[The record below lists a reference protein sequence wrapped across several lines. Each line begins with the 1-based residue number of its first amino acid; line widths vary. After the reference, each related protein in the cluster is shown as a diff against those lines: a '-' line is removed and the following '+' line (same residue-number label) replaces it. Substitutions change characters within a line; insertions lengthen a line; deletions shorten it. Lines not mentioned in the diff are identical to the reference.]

1 MQNKGAILTFA
12 ILLAAVC
19 FYQLSFTFKARQV
32 EKDAVEYAQGDPD
45 KEFYYLDSISGE
57 VVYNFLGLK
66 QFTFKEVKELEL
78 NLGLDLKGGMNVTL
92 EVSVDD
98 LIRALS
104 NYNNDSTFNAAIVR
118 AREMQRGS
126 QEDFVT
132 LFGQAFEEIDANAR
146 LASIF
151 LTLELRDKININSTN
166 SEVIDV
172 IRTETNA
179 AIDNAFNIIRT
190 RIDRF
195 GVAQPNIQQ
204 LQTKGRILVELPGVK
219 DQSRVR
225 SLLQGTAML
234 EFWETYENQEVYPY
248 LLQANERLRELQN
261 AGADSPEGQDTAQT
275 GEDDS
280 AEPEAEAV
288 EETADTEVEPG
299 DSESSLLSELTE
311 SAESDTTG
319 ADLDDMEDF
328 RKEFP
333 LFAVLNPSTDQ
344 QGQLFPGPSIGLA
357 HSRDTSRVNEYLNR
371 EQIRS
376 IFPRDMMF
384 RWTANAMDEAGNFY
398 RLIALKANTRD
409 GQAPLDGD
417 VITDA
422 RQDFDQFGSNPEVS
436 MTMNS
441 EGGKVWQRL
450 TKENIG
456 KSIAIVLDG
465 YVRSFPT
472 VQNEISGGRSSIT
485 GLESI
490 EEAKDLANILKSG
503 KMPAPAHIIQE
514 EIVGPSLGQEAIN
527 SGMYSFIIA
536 FILVLIY
543 MFFFYSRNAGLTA
556 NVALIANMFFII
568 GILASLGATLTLP
581 GIAGIVLT
589 IGMSVDANVLIYERV
604 QEELR
609 AGKGIKLAISDGYK
623 NAYSAIIDGQ
633 VTTLLTGIVLY
644 AFGSGPIKGFAT
656 TLIIGILTSL
666 FSAIFLTRII
676 FEWKLKKSKIILFS
690 SKFTDE
696 WLRHTNIKFL
706 EKRKIAY
713 IISGALIILSVGSL
727 AVRGLSYGI
736 DFKGGRTYV
745 VRLDQD
751 VQVAEV
757 QSALTAVYGEMPEVK
772 TFGANN
778 QIRITTTYKIEDD
791 SQNVDDEVE
800 GLLMTGLKN
809 ANVLDD
815 GVSLEEFTD
824 TYQLSSQKVG
834 PTISADIRKDSVIAI
849 SFALIIIFLYI
860 LIRFTNWQYGL
871 GAVAAIAH
879 DSLIVLGIFSLLY
892 NVLPFS
898 LDIDQAF
905 IAAILTVLGY
915 SINDTVVVFDRI
927 REYLKLHPKRK
938 QEQNMDEAVNSTL
951 RRTFSTSLSTFV
963 VLLAIFLF
971 GGATIRGFTF
981 ALLIGVVVGT
991 YSSIFVATPIAYDFQ
1006 KRLAKVT
1013 AKRKK

>member
-1 MQNKGAILTFA
+1 MQNKGAILSFA

-19 FYQLSFTFKARQV
+19 LYQLSFTFKARQV
-32 EKDAVEYAQGDPD
+32 EKDAVEYAQGDPA

-57 VVYNFLGLK
+57 EVYNFFGLK
-66 QFTFKEVKELEL
+66 KFTYKEVKELEI

-92 EVSVDD
+92 EVSVDE

-104 NYNNDSTFNAAIVR
+104 NYNNDSTFNAAI
-118 AREMQRGS
+118 AQAKQMQRGS

-132 LFGQAFEEIDANAR
+132 LFGQAFEEIDPNAR
-146 LASIF
+146 LASVF
-151 LTLELRDKININSTN
+151 LTLELRDHININSTN
-166 SEVIDV
+166 DEVLQV
-172 IRTETNA
+172 IRRETNA
-179 AIDNAFNIIRT
+179 ATDNAFNIIRT

-248 LLQANERLRELQN
+248 LLQANERLRQMQPGTAGEEDTTAVTEDTEA
-261 AGADSPEGQDTAQT
+261 AGAEGVA
-275 GEDDS
+275 
-280 AEPEAEAV
+280 AEA
-288 EETADTEVEPG
+288 
-299 DSESSLLSELTE
+299 
-311 SAESDTTG
+311 DTTG
-319 ADLDDMEDF
+319 QEGSLLEELEAGAAGDTTGTGMDNLEDF
-328 RKEFP
+328 REEFP

-344 QGQLFPGPSIGLA
+344 QGQLFPGPAIGIA
-357 HSRDTSRVNEYLNR
+357 HSKDTAAVNRYLNM

-384 RWTANAMDEAGNFY
+384 RWTANAMDEAGNFF

-409 GQAPLDGD
+409 GRAPLDGD
-417 VITDA
+417 VIVDA
-422 RQDFDQFGSNPEVS
+422 RQDYDQLGSNPEVS

-441 EGGKVWQRL
+441 EGARTWQRL

-514 EIVGPSLGQEAIN
+514 EIVGPSLGQQAIR
-527 SGMYSFIIA
+527 SGFYSFLIA
-536 FILVLIY
+536 FALVLIY
-543 MFFFYSRNAGLTA
+543 MFFFYSRNAGLSA
-556 NVALIANMFFII
+556 NIALLANMFFII

-609 AGKGIKLAISDGYK
+609 AGKGLKLAVSDGYK

-644 AFGSGPIKGFAT
+644 VFGSGPIKGFAT
-656 TLIIGILTSL
+656 MLIIGILTSL
-666 FSAIFLTRII
+666 FSAIFITRLI
-676 FEWKLKKSKIILFS
+676 FEWRLKRSKNISFT
-690 SKFTDE
+690 SKFTDN
-696 WLRHTNIKFL
+696 WLRHTSIKFL
-706 EKRKIAY
+706 EKRKIPY
-713 IISGALIILSVGSL
+713 IISGALIILSIGSL

-736 DFKGGRTYV
+736 DFRGGRTYV
-745 VRLDQD
+745 VRLDEN

-757 QSALTAVYGEMPEVK
+757 QTALTGVFGEMPEVK
-772 TFGANN
+772 TFGDEN
-778 QIRITTTYKIEDD
+778 QIRVTTTYKIEDD
-791 SQNVDDEVE
+791 SQTVDDEVE
-800 GLLMTGLKN
+800 GMLMQGLKD

-815 GVSLEEFTD
+815 DVTLEEFTD
-824 TYQLSSQKVG
+824 TYQQSSQKVG
-834 PTISADIRKDSVIAI
+834 PTLSADIRRDSVIAI
-849 SFALIIIFLYI
+849 SFALLIIFLYI
-860 LIRFTNWQYGL
+860 LIRFSNWQYGL
-871 GAVAAIAH
+871 GAVVAIAH
-879 DSLIVLGIFSLLY
+879 DALIVLGIFSLLH

-927 REYLKLHPKRK
+927 REYLKLYPKRK
-938 QEQNMDEAVNSTL
+938 REQTTDEAVNSTL

-981 ALLIGVVVGT
+981 ALLVGVVVGT
-991 YSSIFVATPIAYDFQ
+991 YSSIFIATPIAFDFQ
-1006 KRLAKVT
+1006 RRIAKVLP
-1013 AKRKK
+1013 KHKK

>member
-19 FYQLSFTFKARQV
+19 LYQLSFTFKARQV
-32 EKDAVEYAQGDPD
+32 EKTAREYAQGDPV
-45 KEFYYLDSISGE
+45 KEFNYLDSISGE
-57 VVYNFLGLK
+57 EVYNFLGLK
-66 QFTFKEVKELEL
+66 KFTFKEVKELEL
-78 NLGLDLKGGMNVTL
+78 NLGLDLRGGMNVTL
-92 EVSVDD
+92 EVAVDD

-104 NYNNDSTFNAAIVR
+104 NYNNDETFNAAINR
-118 AREMQRGS
+118 AKVMQRGS

-132 LFGQAFEEIDANAR
+132 LFGQAFQEIDPNAR
-146 LASIF
+146 LASVF
-151 LTLELRDKININSTN
+151 LTLELREKININTTN
-166 SEVIDV
+166 AEVLDV
-172 IRTETNA
+172 IRNETEA

-219 DQSRVR
+219 DQNRVR
-225 SLLQGTAML
+225 NLLQGTATL
-234 EFWETYENQEVYPY
+234 EFWETFENQEVYQY
-248 LLQANERLRELQN
+248 LLQANQRLRELQQAN
-261 AGADSPEGQDTAQT
+261 NTN
-275 GEDDS
+275 GEN
-280 AEPEAEAV
+280 
-288 EETADTEVEPG
+288 ADTEVSETESQENEAVAEQ
-299 DSESSLLSELTE
+299 DTTEESSLLSELEAAT
-311 SAESDTTG
+311 DTTEG
-319 ADLDDMEDF
+319 GLDNLEEF
-328 RKEFP
+328 REEFP
-333 LFAVLNPSTDQ
+333 LFALLNPSTDQ
-344 QGQLFPGPSIGLA
+344 QGQLFPGPAIGIA
-357 HSRDTSRVNEYLNR
+357 HARDTSKVNEYLNR
-371 EQIRS
+371 QQIRN
-376 IFPRDMMF
+376 IFPRDMKF
-384 RWTANAMDEAGNFY
+384 RWTANSVDEAGNYY

-409 GQAPLDGD
+409 GRPPLTGD

-422 RQDFDQFGSNPEVS
+422 RQDFDQMGSNPEVS
-436 MTMNS
+436 MSMNS
-441 EGGKVWQRL
+441 EGAKTWQRL

-503 KMPAPAHIIQE
+503 KMPAPARIIQE

-527 SGMYSFIIA
+527 SGMYSFLIA
-536 FILVLIY
+536 FVLVLMY
-543 MFFFYSRNAGLTA
+543 MLFFYSRNAGLSA
-556 NVALIANMFFII
+556 NVALIANVFFVI

-644 AFGSGPIKGFAT
+644 VFGSGPIKGFAT

-666 FSAIFLTRII
+666 FSAIFITRLI
-676 FEWKLKKSKIILFS
+676 FEWKLKRSKKILFS
-690 SKFTDE
+690 SKITE
-696 WLRHTNIKFL
+696 GWLRHTSIKFL

-713 IISGALIILSVGSL
+713 FVSGALILLSVGSL

-751 VQVAEV
+751 VQVADV
-757 QSALTAVYGEMPEVK
+757 QEALAVPFGTAPEVK
-772 TFGANN
+772 TFGADN
-778 QIRITTTYKIEDD
+778 QVRITTTYKIEDD
-791 SQNVDDEVE
+791 SENVDNEVE
-800 GLLMTGLKN
+800 ELLMKGLQD
-809 ANVLDD
+809 ANMLDK
-815 GVSLEEFTD
+815 GVTLEEFTD
-824 TYQLSSQKVG
+824 NYQLSSQKVG
-834 PTISADIRKDSVIAI
+834 PTISADIRRDSVIAI
-849 SFALIIIFLYI
+849 GFALLIIFLYI

-871 GAVAAIAH
+871 GAIAALAH

-898 LDIDQAF
+898 LEIDQAF

-938 QEQNMDEAVNSTL
+938 REQNVDEAINGTL

-981 ALLIGVVVGT
+981 ALLVGVVVGT
-991 YSSIFVATPIAYDFQ
+991 YSSIFVATPIAYEFQ
-1006 KRLAKVT
+1006 KKLAKVV
-1013 AKRKK
+1013 AKRK

>member
-19 FYQLSFTFKARQV
+19 LYQLSFTFKARQV
-32 EKDAVEYAQGDPD
+32 EKAAQEYAQGDPD

-57 VVYNFLGLK
+57 VIYNFLGLK
-66 QFTFKEVKELEL
+66 KFTFKEVKELEL

-104 NYNNDSTFNAAIVR
+104 NYNNDSTFNAALQS
-118 AREMQRGS
+118 ARQMQRGS

-132 LFGQAFEEIDANAR
+132 LFGRAFEEIDPNAR

-151 LTLELRDKININSTN
+151 LTLELRDKININTTN
-166 SEVIDV
+166 AEVLDV
-172 IRTETNA
+172 IRQETNA

-219 DQSRVR
+219 DQNRVR
-225 SLLQGTAML
+225 TLLQGTAML

-248 LLQANERLRELQN
+248 LLQANERLREI
-261 AGADSPEGQDTAQT
+261 QT
-275 GEDDS
+275 GS
-280 AEPEAEAV
+280 AESSVSDTTDRTDEGEVDTGEVEAE
-288 EETADTEVEPG
+288 EE
-299 DSESSLLSELTE
+299 ESSLLAELE
-311 SAESDTTG
+311 AGSDTTESG
-319 ADLDDMEDF
+319 LDNLEDF

-333 LFAVLNPSTDQ
+333 LFAALNPSTDQ
-344 QGQLFPGPSIGLA
+344 QGQLFPGPSIGIA
-357 HSRDTSRVNEYLNR
+357 HSRDTARINEYMNR
-371 EQIRS
+371 EQIRN

-384 RWTANAMDEAGNFY
+384 RWTANSFDEAGNFY

-409 GQAPLDGD
+409 GRAPLDGD

-441 EGGKVWQRL
+441 EGAKTWQRL

-503 KMPAPAHIIQE
+503 KMPAPARIIQE

-527 SGMYSFIIA
+527 SGLYSFLIA
-536 FILVLIY
+536 FVLVLIY
-543 MFFFYSRNAGLTA
+543 MLFFYSRNAGLSA

-644 AFGSGPIKGFAT
+644 VFGSGPIKGFAT
-656 TLIIGILTSL
+656 TLIIGIATSL
-666 FSAIFLTRII
+666 FSAIFLTRLI
-676 FEWKLKKSKIILFS
+676 FEWKLKRSKNILFS
-690 SKFTDE
+690 SKTTE
-696 WLRHTNIKFL
+696 GWLRNTSIKFL
-706 EKRKIAY
+706 EKRKVAY
-713 IISGALIILSVGSL
+713 IISGSLILLSIGSL
-727 AVRGLSYGI
+727 VVRGLNYGI

-751 VQVAEV
+751 VQVADV
-757 QSALTAVYGEMPEVK
+757 QQALAVPFGTTPEVK
-772 TFGANN
+772 TFGADN
-778 QIRITTTYKIEDD
+778 QIRITTTYKIDDD
-791 SQNVDDEVE
+791 SENVDNEVE
-800 GLLMTGLKN
+800 ELLMKGLQD
-809 ANVLDD
+809 ANFLDKD
-815 GVSLEEFTD
+815 VTLEEFTE
-824 TYQLSSQKVG
+824 TYQMSSQKVG

-871 GAVAAIAH
+871 GAVAALAH
-879 DSLIVLGIFSLLY
+879 DSLIVLGIFSLMY
-892 NVLPFS
+892 NILPFS
-898 LDIDQAF
+898 LEIDQAF

-927 REYLKLHPKRK
+927 REYLKLHPKRIR
-938 QEQNMDEAVNSTL
+938 EQNVDEAMNSTL

-981 ALLIGVVVGT
+981 ALLVGVVVGT
-991 YSSIFVATPIAYDFQ
+991 YSSLFVATPIAYDFQ
-1006 KRLAKVT
+1006 RRVAKIV
-1013 AKRKK
+1013 AKRKH

>member
-19 FYQLSFTFKARQV
+19 LYQLSFTFKAKQI
-32 EKDAVEYAQGDPD
+32 EKDAVEYAQGDAVR
-45 KEFYYLDSISGE
+45 EFNYLDSISGE

-66 QFTFKEVKELEL
+66 KFTYKEVKELEI

-92 EVSVDD
+92 EVAVDD

-104 NYNNDSTFNAAIVR
+104 NYNNDPTFNSALLR
-118 AREMQRGS
+118 AKEMQRGS

-132 LFGQAFEEIDANAR
+132 LFGQAFQEIDPNAR

-151 LTLELRDKININSTN
+151 LTLELRDKININTTN
-166 SEVIDV
+166 AEVLNV
-172 IRTETNA
+172 IRKETDA

-219 DQSRVR
+219 DQNRVR
-225 SLLQGTAML
+225 NLLQGTAML

-248 LLQANERLRELQN
+248 LLQANERLKEMQSAN
-261 AGADSPEGQDTAQT
+261 AATTETAAPETETQD
-275 GEDDS
+275 
-280 AEPEAEAV
+280 AEATT
-288 EETADTEVEPG
+288 EKDTTE
-299 DSESSLLSELTE
+299 ESSLLSELE
-311 SAESDTTG
+311 AGSDSTG
-319 ADLDDMEDF
+319 TGLDNLENF

-344 QGQLFPGPSIGLA
+344 QGQLFPGPVVGVA
-357 HSRDTSRVNEYLNR
+357 QSRDTSKVNEFLNR
-371 EQIRS
+371 EQIKS

-384 RWTANAMDEAGNFY
+384 RWTANSVDKAGNFY

-409 GQAPLDGD
+409 GRAPLDGD

-422 RQDFDQFGSNPEVS
+422 RQDFDQLGSNPEVS

-441 EGGKVWQRL
+441 EGSKTWQRL

-503 KMPAPAHIIQE
+503 KMPAPARIIQE
-514 EIVGPSLGQEAIN
+514 EIVGPSLGKEAIN
-527 SGMYSFIIA
+527 SGMYSFLIA
-536 FILVLIY
+536 FALVLIY
-543 MFFFYSRNAGLTA
+543 MLFFYSKNAGLSA

-609 AGKGIKLAISDGYK
+609 AGKGLKLAVSDGYK

-656 TLIIGILTSL
+656 TLIIGIATSL
-666 FSAIFLTRII
+666 FSAIFITRLI
-676 FEWKLKKSKIILFS
+676 FEWKLKHSKNILFS
-690 SKFTDE
+690 SKLTE
-696 WLRHTNIKFL
+696 GWLRHTSIKFL

-713 IISGALIILSVGSL
+713 IISGTLIVLSIGSL
-727 AVRGLSYGI
+727 AIRGLNYGI
-736 DFKGGRTYV
+736 DFRGGRTYV
-745 VRLDQD
+745 VRLDKDVEVGD
-751 VQVAEV
+751 VQQALEAPFG
-757 QSALTAVYGEMPEVK
+757 SAPEVK
-772 TFGANN
+772 TFGDNN
-778 QIRITTTYKIEDD
+778 QVRITTTYKIEDD
-791 SQNVDDEVE
+791 SENVDNEVE
-800 GLLMTGLKN
+800 ALLMQGLKD
-809 ANVLDD
+809 ANLLDKD
-815 GVSLEEFTD
+815 VSLEEFTSD
-824 TYQLSSQKVG
+824 YQLSSQKVG
-834 PTISADIRKDSVIAI
+834 PTISDDIRKDSVIAI

-860 LIRFTNWQYGL
+860 LVRFTNWQFGL
-871 GAVAAIAH
+871 GAIAALAH

-898 LDIDQAF
+898 LEIDQAF

-927 REYLKLHPKRK
+927 REYLKLYPKRK
-938 QEQNMDEAVNSTL
+938 REQNVDEAINGTL

-971 GGATIRGFTF
+971 GGATIQGFTF
-981 ALLIGVVVGT
+981 ALLVGVVVGT
-991 YSSIFVATPIAYDFQ
+991 YSSIFVATPIAYEFQ
-1006 KRLAKVT
+1006 KNLTKKIAK
-1013 AKRKK
+1013 K